1 MSESGA
7 RGIDRRTVIA
17 AGGVAA
23 VAVVSGCGGASTPAA
38 VSGQV
43 LASTADVPIGGGVI
57 SSAAKIVITQP
68 SEGDIRAFTAVCP
81 HQGCLVADVI
91 DNVIVCPCHASSFS
105 ASDGSVI
112 SGPAMEP
119 LSPALIAV
127 EGSDIVL
134 A

>member
-7 RGIDRRTVIA
+7 RGIDRRTVLA

-23 VAVVSGCGGASTPAA
+23 VAAVSGCGGSAASEA

-43 LASTADVPIGGGVI
+43 LASTADVPVGGGVI

-68 SEGDIRAFTAVCP
+68 SEGDIRAYTAVCP

-112 SGPAMEP
+112 SGPALEP
-119 LSPALIAV
+119 LAPAMVAV